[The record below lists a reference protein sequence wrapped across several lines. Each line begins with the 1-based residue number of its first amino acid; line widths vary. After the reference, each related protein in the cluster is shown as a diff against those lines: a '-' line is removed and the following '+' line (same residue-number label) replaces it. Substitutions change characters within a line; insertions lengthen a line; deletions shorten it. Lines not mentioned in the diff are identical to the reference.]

1 MPPLPP
7 VTQQQAAR
15 FDYLEGLRLY
25 NYTRHIPEVLERYEA
40 TVGSR
45 RPRTMATAGKR
56 IKAQTLYQFAAA
68 IQHQAQVMGWASAAE
83 SLADHGDE
91 LDALLAKVPKK
102 PKGRLVLDEVL
113 PLPEYYTENDS
124 AGLDDIHLAPG
135 GYWRESLVGPI
146 YERGGAL
153 YRTAWRLG
161 YSASPPGALVA
172 FAAGAPSGDYKRI
185 LDLGCSFGGNTM
197 SFRVAYPDADEIVGI
212 DLSAPALRWAHLSAE
227 ERGLAITY
235 QQGDATE
242 MTHEDSSF
250 DMVTG
255 FLFAHEV
262 TSVVLD
268 QVLGEAFRVLRPGGH
283 IRFLDVPPYSAL
295 EPEAAFLQSFDND
308 GNGEKFWNEFLLS
321 DFKAALERAGFVD
334 AVDGPLDY
342 DQPGFTGTAALM
354 RTAEFREENRWCTS
368 ADKPEG

>member
-1 MPPLPP
+1 MPLLPP
-7 VTQQQAAR
+7 ATQEQAAR

-25 NYTRHIPEVLERYEA
+25 NYTRHIPKVLEQYEA

-56 IKAQTLYQFAAA
+56 IQSQPLYRFAAS

-83 SLADHGDE
+83 SLADYGDE
-91 LDALLAKVPKK
+91 LDALLANPPKK
-102 PKGRLVLDEVL
+102 PKGRLVLDDVF

-161 YSASPPGALVA
+161 YSSSPPGALLA
-172 FAAGAPSGDYKRI
+172 FAAGAPAGNYKRI

-197 SFRVAYPDADEIVGI
+197 AFRTAYPDAEEVVGI
-212 DLSAPALRWAHLSAE
+212 DLSASALRWAHLSAE

-242 MTHEDSSF
+242 MPYEGSSF

-262 TSVVLD
+262 TSAVLD

-283 IRFLDVPPYSAL
+283 IRFMDVPPYSAL

-308 GNGEKFWNEFLLS
+308 GNGEKFWNEFLS
-321 DFKAALERAGFVD
+321 ADFKAALERVGFVN
-334 AVDGPLDY
+334 ATDGALDY
-342 DQPGFTGTAALM
+342 GQPGFMGMAALM
-354 RTAEFREENRWCTS
+354 RTGEFRKENRWCTS
-368 ADKPEG
+368 ADKPNG